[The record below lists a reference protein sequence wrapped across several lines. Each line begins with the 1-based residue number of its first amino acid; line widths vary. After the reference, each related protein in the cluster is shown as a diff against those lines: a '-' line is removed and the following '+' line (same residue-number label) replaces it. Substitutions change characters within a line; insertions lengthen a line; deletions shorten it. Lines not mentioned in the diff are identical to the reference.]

1 MSSITD
7 LIKELR
13 DKTGAGFL
21 DCKKTLEENN
31 NDIENSIEALRKKGL
46 AKASKKSD
54 RAANEG
60 AVGFYSNKNITVLI
74 KVNSETDFAAKSDT
88 FLDFLDN
95 LGALVLENNTI
106 IDKNNLLNLKY
117 EDGTIKDYFDSMIAK
132 IGENLILSDL
142 LIKENKDSYYSYYIH
157 NSYRGNIGKIVSLLE
172 FTSTNKEQEIEILS
186 KNLCMHIA
194 AMKPESLDI
203 EDLDKNLVEREEKI
217 QRELILS
224 SGKPSN
230 IIDKILEGKMKKF
243 YSEVTLLNQFYILDQ
258 DKLVKTVIEEHSKY
272 EFKLKSFEIISL

>member
-1 MSSITD
+1 
-7 LIKELR
+7 
-13 DKTGAGFL
+13 
-21 DCKKTLEENN
+21 
-31 NDIENSIEALRKKGL
+31 
-46 AKASKKSD
+46 
-54 RAANEG
+54 
-60 AVGFYSNKNITVLI
+60 
-74 KVNSETDFAAKSDT
+74 
-88 FLDFLDN
+88 
-95 LGALVLENNTI
+95 
-106 IDKNNLLNLKY
+106 
-117 EDGTIKDYFDSMIAK
+117 
-132 IGENLILSDL
+132 
-142 LIKENKDSYYSYYIH
+142 
-157 NSYRGNIGKIVSLLE
+157 LLE